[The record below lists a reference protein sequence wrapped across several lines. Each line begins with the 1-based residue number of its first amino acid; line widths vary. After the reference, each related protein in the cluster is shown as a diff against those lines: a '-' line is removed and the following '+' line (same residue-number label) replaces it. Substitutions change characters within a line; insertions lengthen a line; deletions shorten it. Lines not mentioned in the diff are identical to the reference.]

1 MVRPK
6 AYNQWRGWKK
16 IRIYLRSVKLTAKLV
31 EGEISEVPVN
41 IRTHGFVQATRIEEN
56 IYGQFYIGQS
66 VKNYRKNQE

>member
-1 MVRPK
+1 MTWLEKNSDIFTFV
-6 AYNQWRGWKK
+6 
-16 IRIYLRSVKLTAKLV
+16 KLV
-31 EGEISEVPVN
+31 EGEISEVPVK